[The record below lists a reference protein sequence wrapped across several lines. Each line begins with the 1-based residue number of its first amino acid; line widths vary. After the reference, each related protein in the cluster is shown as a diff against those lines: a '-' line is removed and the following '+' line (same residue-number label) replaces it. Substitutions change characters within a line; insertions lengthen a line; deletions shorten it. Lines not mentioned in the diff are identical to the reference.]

1 MAKTDT
7 KTRILDTAER
17 IAMEHFL
24 PHAALLDRN
33 EPKFVDGKVEM
44 DPAVGAGVLQVA
56 VTAAAC
62 DDPSDGFA
70 ACHRYQ
76 QDWGIPVEVSPGAST
91 GLDLDLRS
99 V

>member
-1 MAKTDT
+1 M
-7 KTRILDTAER
+7 
-17 IAMEHFL
+17 
-24 PHAALLDRN
+24 
-33 EPKFVDGKVEM
+33 
-44 DPAVGAGVLQVA
+44 
-56 VTAAAC
+56 TAAAC